1 MLEEDQVTGPR
12 RTCFAD
18 DVERRAPEP
27 RQDVHRRPC
36 LGRLLLRLLAVLPC
50 AAIRPSPMSEPARL
64 FILFRASIR
73 GPV

>member
-18 DVERRAPEP
+18 DVERRAAEP
-27 RQDVHRRPC
+27 RQDVYRRPR
-36 LGRLLLRLLAVLPC
+36 LDRLLLRLLAV